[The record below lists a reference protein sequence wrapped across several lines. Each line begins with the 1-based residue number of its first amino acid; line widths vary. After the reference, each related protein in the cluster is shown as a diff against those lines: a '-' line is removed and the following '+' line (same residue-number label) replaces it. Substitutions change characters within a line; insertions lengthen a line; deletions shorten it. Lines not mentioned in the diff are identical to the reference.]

1 MKRFRNKHRT
11 MHTTLVSKRFVAAV
25 GPNLS
30 SALSR
35 IQFSRIFSIV
45 ALGMLAF
52 TADASVIS
60 YQDPQNYFPRRY
72 VEATVGYWIQYGGTC
87 QRTIFEN
94 NGLDSWSVG
103 AGASSYPCNDPYSLV
118 SSTAVMVSSA
128 LTPTGFNVA
137 SEVSASSGIYTISGV
152 GYVDFA
158 TLLSLNSTTQLKF
171 DFYTDYTGPQNQ
183 ALSRNFYLSKC
194 SSSNYGTCN
203 QDIPLGI
210 DASANGT
217 QQGYIAT
224 LDAGTYYF
232 RASSFL
238 ALSGPFNSTGTIS
251 GVSQMN
257 YSVTIVPLPA
267 AAWLFG
273 SGLLGL
279 LGLARRKKK

>member
-1 MKRFRNKHRT
+1 MLNR
-11 MHTTLVSKRFVAAV
+11 SKRLVTAI

-30 SALSR
+30 STLSR
-35 IQFSRIFSIV
+35 IRFSRIFPIIT
-45 ALGMLAF
+45 LGMLAS
-52 TADASVIS
+52 TANASVIS

-72 VEATVGYWIQYGGTC
+72 VEAAVAFWVQYGPTC
-87 QRTIFEN
+87 QQTIFEN

-103 AGASSYPCNDPYSLV
+103 AGASSSHDPCNDSYSLV
-118 SSTAVMVSSA
+118 SSTAVMGSSA
-128 LTPTGFNVA
+128 LTPTGFSVS
-137 SEVSASSGIYTISGV
+137 SEVSASSGIYTIGGA

-171 DFYTDYTGPQNQ
+171 DFYTDYTGTLQNM
-183 ALSRNFYLSKC
+183 SRNFYLAKC

-210 DASANGT
+210 DASANGV

-238 ALSGPFNSTGTIS
+238 YLSGPFNNTGTNS

-257 YSVTIVPLPA
+257 YSVTVVPLPA
-267 AAWLFG
+267 AAWLLL
-273 SGLLGL
+273 SGLGALGFM
-279 LGLARRKKK
+279 GRKRRSSTAH